1 VGSDFAQ
8 LIVTEKPLEQL
19 GLREL
24 RAIARRRMPAE
35 AWHHFNG
42 AAESKATF
50 HRNPRAFQKY
60 LFRQR
65 IFHDIQD
72 PDITTELFGRKLPI
86 PAIVAPVGS
95 FSLIGNEKEREV
107 AEGAG
112 RVGAMVFCSQAAKFG
127 PKNWRDAT
135 QSPLVFMAYMNR
147 GRQEVSEY
155 AKLAQDLGFAAV
167 GITMDT
173 VRPVKIGDE
182 VPLSTKDG
190 KPRRGQVA
198 SPKDIEWMK
207 QQVSLPVVVKGI
219 MGAEDARTAVNAG
232 ADAVLVSNHGGRILD
247 FNRAALEAL
256 PEVVDAVGATAPVLL
271 DSGIRSGG
279 DIVKAMALGAKA
291 VLTGRPIA
299 WGVGAYGVRGVER
312 VFAIFSEEMKRVLC
326 MTGVPCINEVDQT
339 ILFRD
344 ERGEAR
350 AL

>member
-1 VGSDFAQ
+1 M
-8 LIVTEKPLEQL
+8 EKPLEQT

-24 RAIARRRMPAE
+24 RTIARQRMPAE

-50 HRNPRAFQKY
+50 YRNPRFFQRY

-65 IFHDIQD
+65 VFHDIAD
-72 PDITTELFGRKLPI
+72 PDLAVELFGHRLPI
-86 PAIVAPVGS
+86 PVAVAPVGS
-95 FSLIGNEKEREV
+95 FSLIGDQTEREV

-112 RVGAMVFCSQAAKFG
+112 RVGAMVFCSQAAKFN

-135 QSPLVFMAYMNR
+135 KSPLVFMAYMNR
-147 GRQEVSEY
+147 GREEVSEY
-155 AKLAQDLGFAAV
+155 ARLSQDLGFAAV

-190 KPRRGQVA
+190 KPRRGHMA
-198 SPKDIEWMK
+198 TPKDIEWMK
-207 QQVSLPVVVKGI
+207 QQVSLPVVIKGI
-219 MGAEDARTAVNAG
+219 MSAEDARTAVNAG

-256 PEVVDAVGATAPVLL
+256 PEIVDSVGGKVPVLL

-279 DIVKAMALGAKA
+279 DVVKAIALGAKA
-291 VLTGRPIA
+291 VLAGRPVA
-299 WGVGAYGVRGVER
+299 WGVGAFGSRGVER

-326 MTGVPCINEVDQT
+326 MTGTPNVGAIT
-339 ILFRD
+339 KSILIRD
-344 ERGEAR
+344 ENY
-350 AL
+350 

>member
-1 VGSDFAQ
+1 M
-8 LIVTEKPLEQL
+8 TEKPLGQM

-24 RAIARRRMPAE
+24 RAIARQQMPAE

-50 HRNPRAFQKY
+50 YRNPRSFQRY

-65 IFHDIQD
+65 VFHDIAD
-72 PDITTELFGRKLPI
+72 PDITIELFGHKLPI
-86 PAIVAPVGS
+86 PALIAPVGS
-95 FSLIGNEKEREV
+95 FSLIGDQKEREV

-112 RVGAMVFCSQAAKFG
+112 RVGAMVFCSQAAKFN
-127 PKNWRDAT
+127 PQNWRDAT
-135 QSPLVFMAYMNR
+135 KSPLVFMAYMNR
-147 GRQEVSEY
+147 GREEVSAY
-155 AKLAQDLGFAAV
+155 AKLSQDLGFAAV

-190 KPRRGQVA
+190 KPRRGHAA

-207 QQVSLPVVVKGI
+207 QQVSLPVVIKG
-219 MGAEDARTAVNAG
+219 MMSAEDAGTAVNAG

-247 FNRAALEAL
+247 FNRAALEVL
-256 PEVVDAVGATAPVLL
+256 PEVVDAVGAKVPVLL

-279 DIVKAMALGAKA
+279 DIVKALALGAKA
-291 VLTGRPIA
+291 VLAGRPVA
-299 WGVGAYGVRGVER
+299 WGVGAFGPRGVER

-326 MTGVPCINEVDQT
+326 MTGVPSVGAIT
-339 ILFRD
+339 KSILIRD
-344 ERGEAR
+344 ENGGPAR
-350 AL
+350 L